1 MVITGFLLFN
11 VSVPVGAEVDGRII
25 LPQAISETDLLT
37 LAHNDDVVSFEF
49 AGLHYFS
56 PESNE
61 YAYFMEGLDK
71 DWNYVGN
78 RRFATYT
85 NLPFGNLRFRVKAA
99 NKDGVWNEEGVALD
113 ITVVP
118 PYWHTVWFRSA
129 IGLAA
134 VLLMVSI
141 YWLRVHQIEVRNR
154 QLEEAVRERTI
165 KLERA
170 LTEVK
175 TLTGMLPICASCKR
189 IRDDKGYWQQVE
201 DFITERSQADF
212 SHAIC
217 PDCVKKLY
225 PELYPHIFNDPAAPT
240 QGG

>member
-1 MVITGFLLFN
+1 M
-11 VSVPVGAEVDGRII
+11 VSV
-25 LPQAISETDLLT
+25 
-37 LAHNDDVVSFEF
+37 
-49 AGLHYFS
+49 
-56 PESNE
+56 
-61 YAYFMEGLDK
+61 
-71 DWNYVGN
+71 
-78 RRFATYT
+78 
-85 NLPFGNLRFRVKAA
+85 
-99 NKDGVWNEEGVALD
+99 
-113 ITVVP
+113 
-118 PYWHTVWFRSA
+118 
-129 IGLAA
+129 
-134 VLLMVSI
+134 

-170 LTEVK
+170 LAEVK

-225 PELYPHIFNDPAAPT
+225 PELYPHIFNESAGATD
-240 QGG
+240 G